1 MVNCILIKTTWNM
14 VEVNI
19 YKTYINPNNL
29 TDASINLH
37 QPSFQPMWLFRL
49 PGPTLLVVLG
59 VSVRPKGGRLTRGR
73 EAVDDV
79 IVDFEQVLLVPLP
92 SLLLVES
99 AESRSRKVSG
109 TEIRTFRFEIG
120 RPADLSL
127 RVGEQRLRD
136 GLVRSGQL
144 EKVRKVLS
152 AADLSLDDLS
162 VGVLSFPALDSLKD
176 RIRGRERTLFR
187 VREIDTG
194 CYSGII
200 SH

>member
-1 MVNCILIKTTWNM
+1 
-14 VEVNI
+14 
-19 YKTYINPNNL
+19 
-29 TDASINLH
+29 
-37 QPSFQPMWLFRL
+37 MWLFRL

-109 TEIRTFRFEIG
+109 TEIQTFRFEIG

-127 RVGEQRLRD
+127 GVGEQRLRD

-162 VGVLSFPALDSLKD
+162 VGVLSFPALHSLKN
-176 RIRGRERTLFR
+176 RIRGRERPLFR